1 MENLKIAGIMVGS
14 IALMA
19 LAAFV
24 LSKVFNTKNLVPLL
38 ATTTS
43 TTTSAKSTSTTSTI
57 ISKIL
62 ETKTATDTVGNYTF
76 QYGNKYES
84 RYLKVSDWPPSGQY
98 LGQDYACLSAGT
110 TTART
115 GKTEEKKIKDT
126 NSCVTIVE
134 NQVGSSTV
142 TQYAYVFAVA
152 SGTEVFTFST
162 EAASCDGLKLTQKLA
177 CETDQSLF
185 DPDSVALQL
194 FKSLRK
200 INF

>member
-1 MENLKIAGIMVGS
+1 MVGS
-14 IALMA
+14 VALMA

-24 LSKVFNTKNLVPLL
+24 LSKVFNTRNLVSLI
-38 ATTTS
+38 ATTTAS
-43 TTTSAKSTSTTSTI
+43 TTASSTKNTLATSTI

-62 ETKTATDTVGNYTF
+62 ETKTATDTAGNFTF
-76 QYGNKYES
+76 QFADKYDS
-84 RYLKVSDWPPSGQY
+84 KYLKVSDWPPAAQY
-98 LGQDYACLSAGT
+98 IGQDYACLSAGT
-110 TTART
+110 TTSRT

-126 NSCVTIVE
+126 NSCVTTIE

-185 DPDSVALQL
+185 DPDSVALKL
-194 FKSLRK
+194 FQSLKK
-200 INF
+200 I